1 MSEGNDKQPR
11 KSLFRTFNRELTI
24 PLVMALIVI
33 QFLVQSFKIPS
44 GSMERSLLVGDF
56 LLGLKFMYGAPIPF
70 TDKRLPA
77 LQEPKPGDV
86 IIFRYPMDP
95 EVPGRDPER
104 FQLLAKILLI
114 GDFYWDK
121 VDHQVVRYEPKDFIK
136 RCIAT
141 SGQTVSML
149 GTQLKVDGKEQVL
162 PPNAHYGDRPE
173 FATKTTVFEKPRDS
187 LGPLHLPK
195 PGESLKLDTLSLEN
209 FIRFYGVA
217 IQEHPEQAVRC
228 SLWVE
233 INGKPLADDT
243 VIGVP
248 LPMLEDRYFLREVAY
263 AKFPYPDNQELASI
277 AVSDFSEGLSQFHH
291 AVAIPGGSVAQI
303 EHFGPMPYG
312 SSIVERALQAKYAH
326 KDSVKMT
333 LRKRIYL
340 DGKWQ
345 DKYTLKEPVFLMMGD
360 NRDNSSDG
368 RFWGLLARRNVKAR
382 AFVLY
387 FSFDNADNGF
397 AFGNPLSWLSI
408 PLRIRWNR
416 LGRLVDDP

>member
-1 MSEGNDKQPR
+1 MSEGNDKQPP
-11 KSLFRTFNRELTI
+11 KSWIKTLNRELTI

-44 GSMERSLLVGDF
+44 GSMERSLLIGDF
-56 LLGLKFMYGAPIPF
+56 LLGLKFVYGAPIPF
-70 TDKRLPA
+70 TNKRLPA
-77 LQEPKPGDV
+77 IQEPKPGDV

-95 EVPGRDPER
+95 EVPDRNPER

-121 VDHQVVRYEPKDFIK
+121 TANHVVRYEPKDFIK
-136 RCIAT
+136 RCVAT
-141 SGQTVSML
+141 SGQTVAMR
-149 GTQLKVDGKEQVL
+149 GQQLMIDGKEQIL
-162 PPNAHYGDRPE
+162 PPNGHYGDRPKLAILE
-173 FATKTTVFEKPRDS
+173 RPRDS

-195 PGESLKLDTLSLEN
+195 PGESLDLDTLSLEN

-243 VIGVP
+243 AYGIS
-248 LPMLEDRYFLREVAY
+248 LPALEDRYFLRAVSFANL
-263 AKFPYPDNQELASI
+263 PYPDGQEIASI
-277 AVSDFSEGLSQFHH
+277 SLNDFSQGLSRFHH
-291 AVAIPGGSVAQI
+291 GIEIPAGKLTQI
-303 EHFGPMPYG
+303 EHIGPMPYG
-312 SSIVERALQAKYAH
+312 SSVMERALQAKYAGR
-326 KDSVKMT
+326 DSIKMT
-333 LRKRIYL
+333 LRKRIFL
-340 DGKWQ
+340 DDKWQ
-345 DKYTLKEPVFLMMGD
+345 AKYTLKEPVFLMMGD

-387 FSFDNADNGF
+387 FSFENADDGF
-397 AFGNPLSWLSI
+397 AFTNPVSWLSI